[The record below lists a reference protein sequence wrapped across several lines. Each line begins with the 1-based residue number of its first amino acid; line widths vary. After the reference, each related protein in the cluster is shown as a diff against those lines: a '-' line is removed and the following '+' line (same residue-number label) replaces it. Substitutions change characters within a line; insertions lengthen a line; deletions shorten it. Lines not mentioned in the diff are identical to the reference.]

1 MLKFITSFIFIFLNQ
16 LYAKNQ
22 IDFLVVYKENRNI
35 VLHYKGKVIE
45 TYDISLGFEPLGSKI
60 KRGDGKTPE
69 GLYYIE
75 EKISNSAFFLALKI
89 SYPNPWDIRRAL
101 ELDYHPGGQIMIHG
115 MPNEGYDINFHNLN
129 NDWTEGCIAIT
140 NPQMKSLWK
149 KINIGTPILIMK

>member
-75 EKISNSAFFLALKI
+75 EKISNFIK
-89 SYPNPWDIRRAL
+89 N
-101 ELDYHPGGQIMIHG
+101 H
-115 MPNEGYDINFHNLN
+115 
-129 NDWTEGCIAIT
+129 
-140 NPQMKSLWK
+140 
-149 KINIGTPILIMK
+149 